1 MAGRT
6 RGRLVRANAVDEPD
20 GDSVWK
26 TEAKCGASESGA
38 EFPDVVESGV
48 GSVAYPSECDGM
60 EVGENGGG
68 ALGGDG
74 AIVGTGTETENGANN
89 YAELNAIVHNEPGE
103 PVCIT
108 EAEAP
113 TSPQPSCS
121 RTSEDATSSA
131 PQPLI
136 PRRFKR
142 PPLLRARTTQLNLV
156 KSPPSPPLEL
166 RKHYGRSMSVPAT
179 AGDDDLQPCF
189 LNIAALPEASVQ
201 NIRTH
206 YYPEGGWGWCVV
218 VVAGVLHGA
227 VAGLQAAFG
236 TLLPTAVKEFF
247 EVSEEVQTRMQP
259 GMAETE
265 QAVWQTG

>member
-6 RGRLVRANAVDEPD
+6 RARLVRANAVDEPD
-20 GDSVWK
+20 EESGWR
-26 TEAKCGASESGA
+26 TETKCGIGESGV

-48 GSVAYPSECDGM
+48 GSVTCPSECDGK
-60 EVGENGGG
+60 EVGGNGGG
-68 ALGGDG
+68 TVGGDG
-74 AIVGTGTETENGANN
+74 AIAGTGTEAENGAN
-89 YAELNAIVHNEPGE
+89 YSAQLNAIVHKEPE
-103 PVCIT
+103 ELICIT

-121 RTSEDATSSA
+121 RPSEDATSSA

-247 EVSEEVQTRMQP
+247 EESEEVQTKMQP
-259 GMAETE
+259 GMAEAE